1 MCFQSWQFVKKTV
14 FEPVSFMLLEA
25 WGLKVLEYQSS
36 PNIDI
41 SSKHRNN
48 YAIYGCFPF
57 GIFYILAGFSISMLV
72 YWMYKN
78 KTYKSRQYE
87 ATWHVMFDCWKI
99 RMGFIKA
106 PVGYQPAS
114 LQQIIHADNFFWA
127 KLAEK
132 VGIEVSPASVDRIIQ
147 EIMVGPE
154 FPSFTTS
161 TWSCPPECFL
171 EAFFQCSILVWQRS
185 WQASPRKR
193 WTL

>member
-1 MCFQSWQFVKKTV
+1 MGFPTRACLRNRLLHPSISGRCDDVHFLNVKQIGYTAIFHVFPKLTVCKKKTV

-87 ATWHVMFDCWKI
+87 AT
-99 RMGFIKA
+99 
-106 PVGYQPAS
+106 
-114 LQQIIHADNFFWA
+114 
-127 KLAEK
+127 
-132 VGIEVSPASVDRIIQ
+132 
-147 EIMVGPE
+147 
-154 FPSFTTS
+154 
-161 TWSCPPECFL
+161 
-171 EAFFQCSILVWQRS
+171 
-185 WQASPRKR
+185 
-193 WTL
+193 